1 MNKDDIRLNKAK
13 RDAIKKAWRDT
24 TLKTPTQK
32 DTLLQ
37 DAVDTF
43 RELEQSVWDNVIN
56 PIVTQNFPQDDM
68 KILKKYSRG
77 SYSSFAQY
85 DNCFY
90 FKPSFEDRQE
100 TQYCWN
106 YNRDDMTA
114 LYYNDLM
121 SKGVNPNLYYEY
133 ENKDSNPHFYKH
145 ETDLRTAV
153 EDLKVA
159 KYTGQQNYSN
169 YHNQDIDESDLGKL
183 GGHYLLV
190 PQGSCHSR
198 VMMINNESDYE
209 QLRAFNKSKTI
220 MHNAQKDIFKEKI
233 EDIKI
238 MNDEENKNLQE
249 DIKPTCDIKNEIWK
263 TECKIS
269 TNKKTKDKEI
279 VLPKKSK
286 LSEENNLSEK
296 TIYKQVFIKL
306 PEDIETINKLIE
318 YKKNHSGIK
327 EVMIDDK
334 IYLI

>member
-1 MNKDDIRLNKAK
+1 MKKDDIRLNKAK
-13 RDAIKKAWRDT
+13 RDAIKKAFRDT

-56 PIVTQNFPQDDM
+56 PIVTQNFPQNDM

-77 SYSSFAQY
+77 GYGGGFAQY

-106 YNRDDMTA
+106 YNRVDMTA

-145 ETDLRTAV
+145 EQDLKDAV
-153 EDLKVA
+153 DNLKVA
-159 KYTGQQNYSN
+159 KYTGQQSYNN
-169 YHNQDIDESDLGKL
+169 YHDADINESDIKNL

-209 QLRAFNKSKTI
+209 QLRAFNKSKTN
-220 MHNAQKDIFKEKI
+220 MHNAQRDIFKEKI
-233 EDIKI
+233 QDIEI
-238 MNDEENKNLQE
+238 MN
-249 DIKPTCDIKNEIWK
+249 
-263 TECKIS
+263 S
-269 TNKKTKDKEI
+269 I
-279 VLPKKSK
+279 VDQSK
-286 LSEENNLSEK
+286 FLSEVKKYWVDLEQCVNFDADEIGTAISIVSEEAKQRLLDSAKIRQAQRDIVAIVK
-296 TIYKQVFIKL
+296 T
-306 PEDIETINKLIE
+306 P
-318 YKKNHSGIK
+318 K
-327 EVMIDDK
+327 EKV
-334 IYLI
+334 LA

>member
-32 DTLLQ
+32 DELLN
-37 DAVDTF
+37 DAVSKF

-68 KILKKYSRG
+68 KILKKYSRNG
-77 SYSSFAQY
+77 SYGAFAQY

-121 SKGVNPNLYYEY
+121 SVGVNPNLYYEY
-133 ENKDSNPHFYKH
+133 ESKENNPHFYKH
-145 ETDLRTAV
+145 ETDLKDAV
-153 EDLKVA
+153 DNLKIA
-159 KYTGQQNYSN
+159 KYTGQQSYSN
-169 YHNQDIDESDLGKL
+169 YHDQDINESDIGKL

-198 VMMINNESDYE
+198 VMMIHNQDDWQ
-209 QLRAFNKSKTI
+209 QLRSFNRSKTN
-220 MHNAQKDIFKEKI
+220 MQNAQKDIFKEKI
-233 EDIKI
+233 QLINDMNAVVDQAKFLNEVKKYWVDIDQCV
-238 MNDEENKNLQE
+238 NFDADEIGTAVSLISDDTKQRLLDSAKLRQAQR
-249 DIKPTCDIKNEIWK
+249 DIVAVVK
-263 TECKIS
+263 T
-269 TNKKTKDKEI
+269 
-279 VLPKKSK
+279 PKQK
-286 LSEENNLSEK
+286 
-296 TIYKQVFIKL
+296 V
-306 PEDIETINKLIE
+306 DA
-318 YKKNHSGIK
+318 
-327 EVMIDDK
+327 
-334 IYLI
+334 

>member
-32 DTLLQ
+32 DELLN
-37 DAVDTF
+37 DAVSKF

-56 PIVTQNFPQDDM
+56 PVVISNFPQDDM

-77 SYSSFAQY
+77 GYGGSFAQY

-100 TQYCWN
+100 TQFCWN

-121 SKGVNPNLYYEY
+121 SVGVNPNLYYEY
-133 ENKDSNPHFYKH
+133 ENKENNPHYYKQDQ
-145 ETDLRTAV
+145 DLKDAV
-153 EDLKVA
+153 DNLKVA
-159 KYTGQQNYSN
+159 KYTGNKSYNS
-169 YHNQDIDESDLGKL
+169 YHDDDINESDIGNL

-198 VMMINNESDYE
+198 VMMIHNQSDFE
-209 QLRAFNKSKTI
+209 QLKAFNKSKTI

-233 EDIKI
+233 QLINDMNAVVDQAKFLNEVRKYWIDLDDCVNFDADEIGTAVSIISDDTKQCLLDSAKLRQAQRDIVAVV
-238 MNDEENKNLQE
+238 
-249 DIKPTCDIKNEIWK
+249 K
-263 TECKIS
+263 TP
-269 TNKKTKDKEI
+269 KEK
-279 VLPKKSK
+279 VLA
-286 LSEENNLSEK
+286 
-296 TIYKQVFIKL
+296 
-306 PEDIETINKLIE
+306 
-318 YKKNHSGIK
+318 
-327 EVMIDDK
+327 
-334 IYLI
+334 

>member
-56 PIVTQNFPQDDM
+56 PVVCSNFPQDDM
-68 KILKKYSRG
+68 QILKKYSRG
-77 SYSSFAQY
+77 GYGGSFAQY

-90 FKPSFEDRQE
+90 FKPSFSDDSEK
-100 TQYCWN
+100 QYCWN

-121 SKGVNPNLYYEY
+121 SKGVNPNLYYEF
-133 ENKDSNPHFYKH
+133 EGKDNNPHYYNQ
-145 ETDLRTAV
+145 EQDLKDAV
-153 EDLKVA
+153 DNLKVA
-159 KYTGQQNYSN
+159 KYTGKKEYNN
-169 YHNQDIDESDLGKL
+169 YHDADINESDIGNL

-209 QLRAFNKSKTI
+209 QLRAFNKSKTN
-220 MHNAQKDIFKEKI
+220 MHNAQRDIFKEKI
-233 EDIKI
+233 QLIND
-238 MNDEENKNLQE
+238 MNAVVDQAKF
-249 DIKPTCDIKNEIWK
+249 
-263 TECKIS
+263 
-269 TNKKTKDKEI
+269 
-279 VLPKKSK
+279 
-286 LSEENNLSEK
+286 LSEVRKYWVDLDDCVNFDADEIGTAVSIISDDTKQRLLDSAKLRQAQRDIVAVVK
-296 TIYKQVFIKL
+296 TPKQKV
-306 PEDIETINKLIE
+306 DA
-318 YKKNHSGIK
+318 
-327 EVMIDDK
+327 
-334 IYLI
+334 

>member
-1 MNKDDIRLNKAK
+1 MKKDDIRLNKAK

-56 PIVTQNFPQDDM
+56 PVVTSNFPQDDM
-68 KILKKYSRG
+68 QILKKYSRNNG
-77 SYSSFAQY
+77 YGGTFAQY

-121 SKGVNPNLYYEY
+121 SVGVNPNLYYEY
-133 ENKDSNPHFYKH
+133 EDKDSNPHYYKQH
-145 ETDLRTAV
+145 QDLKDAV
-153 EDLKVA
+153 NNLKVA
-159 KYTGQQNYSN
+159 KYTGKKEYNNYN
-169 YHNQDIDESDLGKL
+169 DVDINESDIKNL

-198 VMMINNESDYE
+198 VMMINSESDFE
-209 QLRAFNKSKTI
+209 QLRAFNRSKTN
-220 MHNAQKDIFKEKI
+220 MHNAQRDIFKEKI
-233 EDIKI
+233 QLINDMNAVVDQAKFLNEVRKYWVDLDDCVNFDADEIGTAVSIISDDTKQRLLDSAKLRQAQRDIVAVV
-238 MNDEENKNLQE
+238 
-249 DIKPTCDIKNEIWK
+249 K
-263 TECKIS
+263 TP
-269 TNKKTKDKEI
+269 KEK
-279 VLPKKSK
+279 VLA
-286 LSEENNLSEK
+286 
-296 TIYKQVFIKL
+296 
-306 PEDIETINKLIE
+306 
-318 YKKNHSGIK
+318 
-327 EVMIDDK
+327 
-334 IYLI
+334 

>member
-56 PIVTQNFPQDDM
+56 PVVTQNFPQDDM

-77 SYSSFAQY
+77 GYGGNFAQY

-133 ENKDSNPHFYKH
+133 ESNQNNPHFYKQ
-145 ETDLRTAV
+145 ETDLKEAV
-153 EDLKVA
+153 NNLNVA
-159 KYTGQQNYSN
+159 KYTGQESYSN
-169 YHNQDIDESDLGKL
+169 YHDQDIDESDIGKL

-198 VMMINNESDYE
+198 VMMIHNEDDWQ
-209 QLRAFNKSKTI
+209 QLRSFNRSKTN
-220 MHNAQKDIFKEKI
+220 MQNAQKDIFKEKI
-233 EDIKI
+233 QLINDMNAVVDQSKFLSEVKKYWVDLDQCVNFDADEIGTAVSIISDDTKQRLLDSAKLRQAQRD
-238 MNDEENKNLQE
+238 NDEFLVALT
-249 DIKPTCDIKNEIWK
+249 P
-263 TECKIS
+263 
-269 TNKKTKDKEI
+269 KE
-279 VLPKKSK
+279 
-286 LSEENNLSEK
+286 
-296 TIYKQVFIKL
+296 YA
-306 PEDIETINKLIE
+306 
-318 YKKNHSGIK
+318 
-327 EVMIDDK
+327 
-334 IYLI
+334 

>member
-1 MNKDDIRLNKAK
+1 MKKDDIRLNKAK

-56 PIVTQNFPQDDM
+56 PVVISNFPQDDM
-68 KILKKYSRG
+68 QILKKYSRG
-77 SYSSFAQY
+77 GYGGSFAQY

-133 ENKDSNPHFYKH
+133 ENKDSNPHFYKQDQ
-145 ETDLRTAV
+145 ELKDAV
-153 EDLKVA
+153 DNLKVA
-159 KYTGQQNYSN
+159 KYTGQQNYNN
-169 YHNQDIDESDLGKL
+169 YHDQDINESDISNL

-198 VMMINNESDYE
+198 VMMIHNESDFE
-209 QLRAFNKSKTI
+209 QLRAFNRSKTN
-220 MHNAQKDIFKEKI
+220 MHNAQRDIFKKNI
-233 EDIKI
+233 QLIND
-238 MNDEENKNLQE
+238 MNAVVDQAKF
-249 DIKPTCDIKNEIWK
+249 
-263 TECKIS
+263 
-269 TNKKTKDKEI
+269 
-279 VLPKKSK
+279 
-286 LSEENNLSEK
+286 LSEVKKYWVDLDDCVNFDADEIGTAVSIISDDTKQRLLDSAKLRQAQRDIVAVVKTPKEK
-296 TIYKQVFIKL
+296 VL
-306 PEDIETINKLIE
+306 A
-318 YKKNHSGIK
+318 
-327 EVMIDDK
+327 
-334 IYLI
+334 

>member
-43 RELEQSVWDNVIN
+43 RELEQSVWDNVIY
-56 PIVTQNFPQDDM
+56 PTVTKNFPQDDM
-68 KILKKYSRG
+68 QILKKYSRSSG
-77 SYSSFAQY
+77 GYSSFAQY

-90 FKPSFEDRQE
+90 FKPSFSDDSEK
-100 TQYCWN
+100 QYCWN

-145 ETDLRTAV
+145 ETDLKDSIN
-153 EDLKVA
+153 DLKVA
-159 KYTGQQNYSN
+159 KYTGNQSYNN
-169 YHNQDIDESDLGKL
+169 YHDQDINESDIGNL

-198 VMMINNESDYE
+198 VMMINSESDFE
-209 QLRAFNKSKTI
+209 QLKAFNKSKTN
-220 MHNAQKDIFKEKI
+220 MQNAQRDIFKEKI
-233 EDIKI
+233 QLINDMNAVVDQSKFLNEVRKYWIDLDDCVNFDADEIGTAVSIISDDTKQRLLDSAKLRQAQRDIVAVV
-238 MNDEENKNLQE
+238 
-249 DIKPTCDIKNEIWK
+249 K
-263 TECKIS
+263 TPKG
-269 TNKKTKDKEI
+269 K
-279 VLPKKSK
+279 VLA
-286 LSEENNLSEK
+286 
-296 TIYKQVFIKL
+296 
-306 PEDIETINKLIE
+306 
-318 YKKNHSGIK
+318 
-327 EVMIDDK
+327 
-334 IYLI
+334 

>member
-13 RDAIKKAWRDT
+13 RDAIKKAWRDV

-56 PIVTQNFPQDDM
+56 PVVTQNFPQDDM

-77 SYSSFAQY
+77 GYHGGFAQY

-100 TQYCWN
+100 TQFCWN

-121 SKGVNPNLYYEY
+121 SKGVNPNLYLEY
-133 ENKDSNPHFYKH
+133 EGKDNNPHFYQQDQELK
-145 ETDLRTAV
+145 DAV
-153 EDLKVA
+153 DNLKVA
-159 KYTGQQNYSN
+159 KYTGFKE
-169 YHNQDIDESDLGKL
+169 YHRHQDAEVNESDIKNL

-198 VMMINNESDYE
+198 VMMIHNESDYE
-209 QLRAFNKSKTI
+209 QLRAFNKSKSN
-220 MHNAQKDIFKEKI
+220 MHNAQRDIFKEKI
-233 EDIKI
+233 QLIND
-238 MNDEENKNLQE
+238 MNAVVDQAKF
-249 DIKPTCDIKNEIWK
+249 
-263 TECKIS
+263 
-269 TNKKTKDKEI
+269 
-279 VLPKKSK
+279 
-286 LSEENNLSEK
+286 LSEVKKYWIDLDDCVNFDADEIGTAVSIISDDTKQRLLDSAKLRQAQRDIVAVVK
-296 TIYKQVFIKL
+296 TPKQKV
-306 PEDIETINKLIE
+306 DA
-318 YKKNHSGIK
+318 
-327 EVMIDDK
+327 
-334 IYLI
+334 

>member
-1 MNKDDIRLNKAK
+1 MKKDDIRLNKAK

-56 PIVTQNFPQDDM
+56 PVVCSNFPQDDM
-68 KILKKYSRG
+68 QILKKYSRG
-77 SYSSFAQY
+77 GYNSSFAQY

-121 SKGVNPNLYYEY
+121 SVGVNPNLYYEY
-133 ENKDSNPHFYKH
+133 EDKNDNPHYYKQH
-145 ETDLRTAV
+145 QELKDAV
-153 EDLKVA
+153 DNLKVA
-159 KYTGQQNYSN
+159 KYTGQQNYNN
-169 YHNQDIDESDLGKL
+169 YHDQDINESDIGNL

-209 QLRAFNKSKTI
+209 QLRAFNKSKTN
-220 MHNAQKDIFKEKI
+220 MHNAQRDIFKEKI
-233 EDIKI
+233 QLINDMNAVVDQAKFLNEVRKYWIDLDDCVNFDADEIGTAVSIISDDTKQRLLDSAKLRQAQRDIVAVV
-238 MNDEENKNLQE
+238 
-249 DIKPTCDIKNEIWK
+249 K
-263 TECKIS
+263 TP
-269 TNKKTKDKEI
+269 KEK
-279 VLPKKSK
+279 VLA
-286 LSEENNLSEK
+286 
-296 TIYKQVFIKL
+296 
-306 PEDIETINKLIE
+306 
-318 YKKNHSGIK
+318 
-327 EVMIDDK
+327 
-334 IYLI
+334 

>member
-1 MNKDDIRLNKAK
+1 MIKDDIRLNKAK

-56 PIVTQNFPQDDM
+56 PVVTQNFPQDDM
-68 KILKKYSRG
+68 KILKKYSRNG
-77 SYSSFAQY
+77 SYGSFAQY

-121 SKGVNPNLYYEY
+121 SKGVNPNLYYEF
-133 ENKDSNPHFYKH
+133 EGKDNNPHYYQQDQELK
-145 ETDLRTAV
+145 DAV
-153 EDLKVA
+153 DNLKVA
-159 KYTGQQNYSN
+159 KYNGQQSYSN
-169 YHNQDIDESDLGKL
+169 YHDQDINESDISNL

-198 VMMINNESDYE
+198 VMMIHNESDFE
-209 QLRAFNKSKTI
+209 QLRAFNKSKTN
-220 MHNAQKDIFKEKI
+220 MHNAQRDIFKEKI
-233 EDIKI
+233 QLINDMNAVVDQAKFLNEVRKYWIDLDDCVNFDADEIGTAVSIISDDTKQRLLDSAKLRQAQRDIVAVV
-238 MNDEENKNLQE
+238 
-249 DIKPTCDIKNEIWK
+249 K
-263 TECKIS
+263 TP
-269 TNKKTKDKEI
+269 KEK
-279 VLPKKSK
+279 VLA
-286 LSEENNLSEK
+286 
-296 TIYKQVFIKL
+296 
-306 PEDIETINKLIE
+306 
-318 YKKNHSGIK
+318 
-327 EVMIDDK
+327 
-334 IYLI
+334 

>member
-1 MNKDDIRLNKAK
+1 MKKDDIRLNKAK

-56 PIVTQNFPQDDM
+56 PVVTQNFPQDDM
-68 KILKKYSRG
+68 KILKKYSRNG
-77 SYSSFAQY
+77 SYGAFAQY

-145 ETDLRTAV
+145 EQDLKDAV
-153 EDLKVA
+153 DNLKVA

-169 YHNQDIDESDLGKL
+169 YHDQEINESDIKNL

-209 QLRAFNKSKTI
+209 QLRAFNRSKTN

-233 EDIKI
+233 QLIND
-238 MNDEENKNLQE
+238 MNAVVDQAKF
-249 DIKPTCDIKNEIWK
+249 
-263 TECKIS
+263 
-269 TNKKTKDKEI
+269 
-279 VLPKKSK
+279 
-286 LSEENNLSEK
+286 LSEVRKYWVDLDDCVNFDADEIGTAVSIISDDTKQRLLDSAKLRQAQRDIVAVVKTPKEK
-296 TIYKQVFIKL
+296 VL
-306 PEDIETINKLIE
+306 A
-318 YKKNHSGIK
+318 
-327 EVMIDDK
+327 
-334 IYLI
+334 